1 MLYSEDG
8 PFQFMHADIANL
20 EFLGK
25 SGTTSR
31 NALSKLT
38 YILQNV
44 MFILCDNENSY

>member
-8 PFQFMHADIANL
+8 PFQFMHVDIVNL

-25 SGTTSR
+25 SGTSR

-44 MFILCDNENSY
+44 MFILCHNENSY